1 MIPAYVKIIRNT
13 IARNNNEFLQVSILS
28 KFDKFFYS
36 SFLYDSLL
44 NKKLYEGPNLCLK
57 SRPIDISKS
66 YLPI

>member
-13 IARNNNEFLQVSILS
+13 IARNNNEFLQVSILF
-28 KFDKFFYS
+28 KLDKNFYS

-44 NKKLYEGPNLCLK
+44 NKKLYDRPKRCLK